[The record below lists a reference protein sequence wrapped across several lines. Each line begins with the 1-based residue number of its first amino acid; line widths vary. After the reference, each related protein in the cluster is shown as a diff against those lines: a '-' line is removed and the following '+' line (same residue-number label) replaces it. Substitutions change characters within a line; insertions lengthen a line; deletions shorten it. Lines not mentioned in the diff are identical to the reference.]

1 MSNGNLQPKKSR
13 MEGIIKFRGVVIVIG
28 AIIVAWYYETGVLEI
43 KPEVDITS
51 LPEMLGLL
59 LMVSLFVE
67 RAIEFALSIGRSAG
81 ADRLDRQIGRLKREL
96 GEIARNDDPETIKIR
111 NNMLQSIED
120 AEDTRSDYR
129 ADSRLAAL
137 WTGMVIGVIVS
148 LIGVRILG
156 SIYLLPTPADG
167 IHARLFIVVDVL
179 LTGFVLAGGSE
190 AIHKIMSLYDSF
202 MNRAT
207 ESNKQKTPENN

>member
-1 MSNGNLQPKKSR
+1 
-13 MEGIIKFRGVVIVIG
+13 MEGIIKFRGIVIVLG
-28 AIIVAWYYETGVLEI
+28 AIFVAWQYETGALNI

-67 RAIEFALSIGRSAG
+67 RAIEFALSIGRSAR
-81 ADRLDRQIGRLKREL
+81 ADRLDRYIERLNREL
-96 GEIARNDDPETIKIR
+96 GEIPKTDDPAAVKSR
-111 NNMLQSIED
+111 SDMLQTIED
-120 AEDTRSDYR
+120 AEDNRSDFR

-156 SIYLLPTPADG
+156 KIYELPEPADG

-190 AIHKIMSLYDSF
+190 AIHKIMTLYNSF
-202 MNRAT
+202 MNRVT
-207 ESNKQKTPENN
+207 ESNKQKTPDNS